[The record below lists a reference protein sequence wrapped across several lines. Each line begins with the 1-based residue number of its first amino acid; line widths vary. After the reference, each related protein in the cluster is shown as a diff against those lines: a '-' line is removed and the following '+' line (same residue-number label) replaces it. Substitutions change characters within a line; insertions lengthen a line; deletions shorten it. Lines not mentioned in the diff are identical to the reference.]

1 MDMERMFKRR
11 NMDVKGRSLTTLM
24 VLFFILQF
32 PDFSF
37 QSPISLSAQVRMRDC
52 IVRMPDSLMTLLT
65 SVNRADCVDFREAG
79 MEAKVTN
86 RLGGTTELTQLTADY
101 ALWQYTSASQVE
113 MKLLPLTDSTSVIC
127 LVRTVQLPAPDSRI
141 AFYDEAWAPLP
152 LSRFIQLASPEQ
164 HSEPVANHFLRLTLS
179 PLSPSLQADYTVET
193 YEPKD
198 EDAELIPSTTVT
210 HYDWAEGHFVPR

>member
-1 MDMERMFKRR
+1 
-11 NMDVKGRSLTTLM
+11 
-24 VLFFILQF
+24 
-32 PDFSF
+32 
-37 QSPISLSAQVRMRDC
+37 MRDC

-164 HSEPVANHFLRLTLS
+164 HAEPVANHFTRRLLPMYRASVAVWTSSARRRLPPRGRGTCIWLSLRRRTWIAWSGWLRRLRR
-179 PLSPSLQADYTVET
+179 LV
-193 YEPKD
+193 
-198 EDAELIPSTTVT
+198 STS
-210 HYDWAEGHFVPR
+210 

>member
-1 MDMERMFKRR
+1 
-11 NMDVKGRSLTTLM
+11 
-24 VLFFILQF
+24 
-32 PDFSF
+32 
-37 QSPISLSAQVRMRDC
+37 MRDC

-101 ALWQYTSASQVE
+101 ALWQYTPSSQVE

-127 LVRTVQLPAPDSRI
+127 LVRTVQLPVPDSRI

-152 LSRFIQLASPEQ
+152 LSRFL
-164 HSEPVANHFLRLTLS
+164 PVSLRPVSQELLSTVRCTLS
-179 PLSPSLQADYTVET
+179 VEHPTLQTELRTET

-210 HYDWAEGHFVPR
+210 YYDWSEGRFVSR